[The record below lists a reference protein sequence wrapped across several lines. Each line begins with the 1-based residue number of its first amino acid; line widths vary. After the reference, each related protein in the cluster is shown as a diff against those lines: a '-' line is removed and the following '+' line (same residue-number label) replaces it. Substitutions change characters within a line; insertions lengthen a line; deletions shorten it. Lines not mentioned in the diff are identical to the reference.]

1 MLAQGHFV
9 CVQDVLL
16 QIEPAQMGKSCKP
29 QAVVGI
35 GDRRVAGDN
44 NTKAA
49 IDVWFA
55 AFHGLDFSPSVV
67 AATAMYAITD
77 ATEDTMES
85 QEHQGSPRGVCKQ
98 GKQQWRAE
106 QAKLGLVV
114 GADREDQVSC
124 LYSLEESFSLHKN
137 AVDVRTASPESFRRA
152 MIGTSASRQQR
163 DKLLQVFQAETI
175 QMLGQ
180 ALRAIKARK
189 HDGTKLLRRLMNA
202 NLAKLRFDSE
212 YLRKV

>member
-67 AATAMYAITD
+67 AASAMYAITD

-124 LYSLEESFSLHKN
+124 LYSLEESYSLHKN

-175 QMLGQ
+175 QTLGPGSASYQ
-180 ALRAIKARK
+180 SATARR
-189 HDGTKLLRRLMNA
+189 HQTIA
-202 NLAKLRFDSE
+202 TPYES
-212 YLRKV
+212 

>member
-67 AATAMYAITD
+67 AASAMYAITD

-85 QEHQGSPRGVCKQ
+85 QERQGSPRGVCKQ

-152 MIGTSASRQQR
+152 MIGTCASRQQR

-175 QMLGQ
+175 QTLGPGSASYQ
-180 ALRAIKARK
+180 SATARR
-189 HDGTKLLRRLMNA
+189 HQTIA
-202 NLAKLRFDSE
+202 TPYES
-212 YLRKV
+212 

>member
-1 MLAQGHFV
+1 MCLFKM
-9 CVQDVLL
+9 
-16 QIEPAQMGKSCKP
+16 P
-29 QAVVGI
+29 
-35 GDRRVAGDN
+35 RR
-44 NTKAA
+44 
-49 IDVWFA
+49 W
-55 AFHGLDFSPSVV
+55 S
-67 AATAMYAITD
+67 
-77 ATEDTMES
+77 
-85 QEHQGSPRGVCKQ
+85 GSPRGVCKQ

-124 LYSLEESFSLHKN
+124 LYSLEESYSLHKN

-152 MIGTSASRQQR
+152 MIGTCASRQQR

-175 QMLGQ
+175 QTLGQ

>member
-1 MLAQGHFV
+1 
-9 CVQDVLL
+9 
-16 QIEPAQMGKSCKP
+16 MGKSCKP

-85 QEHQGSPRGVCKQ
+85 QERQGSPRGVCKQ

-175 QMLGQ
+175 QTLGPGSASYQ
-180 ALRAIKARK
+180 SATARR
-189 HDGTKLLRRLMNA
+189 HQTIA
-202 NLAKLRFDSE
+202 TPYE
-212 YLRKV
+212 C